1 MYCKFYLQYMSKSD
15 NIDEATVF
23 AHHVGVKIVRN
34 NFQVLLARKAQ
45 HEHRRIPLSE
55 VARATGLS
63 RYTLTA
69 LADNS
74 IKEYPADTL
83 ARLCEYLGCDISDLL
98 ILEDVPE

>member
-1 MYCKFYLQYMSKSD
+1 M
-15 NIDEATVF
+15 
-23 AHHVGVKIVRN
+23 RN

-45 HEHRRIPLSE
+45 DEHRRIALSE

-69 LADNS
+69 IANNA

-83 ARLCEYLGCDISDLL
+83 ARLCEYLKCDIGDLL
-98 ILEDVPE
+98 RLETVPEATSRAD

>member
-1 MYCKFYLQYMSKSD
+1 M
-15 NIDEATVF
+15 
-23 AHHVGVKIVRN
+23 RN

-45 HEHRRIPLSE
+45 DEHRRIALSE

-69 LADNS
+69 IADNT

-83 ARLCEYLGCDISDLL
+83 ARLCEYLACDIGDLL
-98 ILEDVPE
+98 ILVEQPH